1 MVGGRVAADGT
12 VAGVIGGRT
21 VVEVTCN
28 DWRRA
33 FAVLD
38 AAGLVV
44 QLQGD
49 VLRVP
54 GSPRQVED
62 LLAQHSL
69 EAALTTVPANL
80 EEAFVSVV
88 SGGPRR

>member
-1 MVGGRVAADGT
+1 
-12 VAGVIGGRT
+12 
-21 VVEVTCN
+21 
-28 DWRRA
+28 
-33 FAVLD
+33 
-38 AAGLVV
+38 VV

-62 LLAQHSL
+62 LLAQHNL
-69 EAALTTVPANL
+69 EVALTTVPANL

-88 SGGPRR
+88 SGEPRR

>member
-1 MVGGRVAADGT
+1 
-12 VAGVIGGRT
+12 
-21 VVEVTCN
+21 
-28 DWRRA
+28 
-33 FAVLD
+33 
-38 AAGLVV
+38 
-44 QLQGD
+44 